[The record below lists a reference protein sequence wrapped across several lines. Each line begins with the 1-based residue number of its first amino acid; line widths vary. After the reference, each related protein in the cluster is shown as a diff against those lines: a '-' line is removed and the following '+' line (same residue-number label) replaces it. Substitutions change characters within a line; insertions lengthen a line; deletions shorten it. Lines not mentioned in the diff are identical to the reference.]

1 MKKYFSKIVAF
12 ISVLYCLS
20 FTYSDVS
27 PFPFTKSSLLW
38 KIEGPNTLNE
48 SYLFGTMH
56 LIEKDFFIFPQKL
69 EKIVSKTDLLIME
82 LKGLPTPEESL
93 DLITL
98 KQGSFFDFF
107 TKDEIDSVLN
117 WAKSE
122 LKMNEQAFR
131 SSFYKLKPFMIVQ
144 LATQLQF
151 SGKTESYELTFQK
164 IATKNKIEQIG
175 LETFI
180 EQMSLFDN
188 LTKNEQAE
196 LVMESIRDSKKS
208 VNIINKMQQIYFR
221 QNVDSLLLLVQNES
235 GILSTKQSDF
245 VDNRNSNWIPQIKN
259 KIANKKCFIAVGAGH
274 LGGENGLIRRLQKE
288 GFTLTPIEL

>member
-1 MKKYFSKIVAF
+1 MKKYYSKIVAS
-12 ISVLYCLS
+12 ISILFCLS

-38 KIEGPNTLNE
+38 KIEGPNVLKE
-48 SYLFGTMH
+48 SYLFGSMH
-56 LIEKDFFIFPQKL
+56 LIEKDYFIFPPKL

-93 DLITL
+93 NLITL
-98 KQGSFFDFF
+98 KHGSFFDFF
-107 TKDEIDSVLN
+107 SKDETDSVLN

-122 LKMNEQAFR
+122 LKMNEQSFR
-131 SSFYKLKPFMIVQ
+131 ATFYKMKPFMVVQ

-151 SGKTESYELTFQK
+151 SGKTESYELNFQR
-164 IATKNKIEQIG
+164 IASKNKIEQIG
-175 LETFI
+175 LETFT

-188 LTKNEQAE
+188 LSKNDQAE

-208 VNIINKMQQIYFR
+208 IHLISKMQQIYYR
-221 QNVDSLLLLVQNES
+221 QNVDSLLLLIQNES

-245 VDNRNSNWIPQIKN
+245 VDNRNSNWIPKIMNNLSKN
-259 KIANKKCFIAVGAGH
+259 KCFIAVGAGH
-274 LGGENGLIRRLQKE
+274 LGGENGVIRKLQKE